1 MNNTTQQSDTTN
13 SDKMSLKKQAFI
25 SAYKKSFGNISASCE
40 SIDIDRATYYR
51 WIDNDHDFVEAL
63 HKVEPEET
71 FVDFAERALAKK
83 INSGDTTAIIFALK
97 TKGKRRGYIE
107 KTEQDITSG
116 GEKIS
121 FSTKEIKSMNKE
133 QLDDALRDVLS
144 SGE

>member
-1 MNNTTQQSDTTN
+1 MNNTKQQENTTN

-25 SAYKKSFGNISASCE
+25 TAYRKSFGNISASCE

-107 KTEQDITSG
+107 RTETDLTTNGKELPTPIIPLYVPRDNSNAQDQETN
-116 GEKIS
+116 E
-121 FSTKEIKSMNKE
+121 TN
-133 QLDDALRDVLS
+133 
-144 SGE
+144 